1 MLKNLTFKVKNNN
14 NENDTFNN
22 NNYYYYYYYYYFSQR
37 NDELFKFVGAMVPPM
52 PHNLAL

>member
-22 NNYYYYYYYYYFSQR
+22 NNYYYYYFSQR